1 MLAFPVVRLLHRNRM
16 RIRAYIADDHP
27 IVRASVRMEI
37 GRLPE
42 IQIVGEASTADE
54 LAAFLQA
61 EPCDLLVTDF
71 NMPSHTDED
80 GLAMLDAIRRL
91 RPDLPVIV
99 LTMLTNAALLRA
111 IHDRGVAGLV
121 LKSDSM
127 AELAS
132 ALRTVTAGDRY
143 VSANARI
150 SCQIPSRRDAATAG
164 LALTDREAEV
174 LRLFASGHTVS
185 EIAAQR
191 GRSVKTISH
200 QKISAMNKL
209 GLRNDPELYTYA
221 HEHGLC

>member
-1 MLAFPVVRLLHRNRM
+1 M

-37 GRLPE
+37 SRLPE
-42 IQIVGEASTADE
+42 IHVVGEAATADE
-54 LAAFLQA
+54 LTAFIRT
-61 EPCDLLVTDF
+61 EPCDLLITDF
-71 NMPSHTDED
+71 NMPGDADED
-80 GLAMLDAIRRL
+80 GLAMLDAVRQH
-91 RPDLPVIV
+91 RPDLPVVV
-99 LTMLTNAALLRA
+99 LTMLTNSALLRA
-111 IHDRGVAGLV
+111 IHARGVAALV
-121 LKSDSM
+121 LKSDGM

-132 ALRTVTAGDRY
+132 ALRAVVAGDRY
-143 VSANARI
+143 LSANARQ
-150 SCQIPSRRDAATAG
+150 SCQVSARRDATGAG
-164 LALTDREAEV
+164 TTLTDREAEV
-174 LRLFASGHTVS
+174 LRLFASGRTVS